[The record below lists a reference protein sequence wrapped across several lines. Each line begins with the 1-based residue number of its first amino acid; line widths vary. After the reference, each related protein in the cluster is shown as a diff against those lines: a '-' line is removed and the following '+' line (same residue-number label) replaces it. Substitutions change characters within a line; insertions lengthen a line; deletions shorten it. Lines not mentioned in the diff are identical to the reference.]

1 MTSQFTSD
9 TARFML
15 KYVKWL
21 TTSCRIMVRKSCIL
35 LSAKSTIP
43 QIQSMQCNFCANL
56 HVIPRDKKEITKL
69 QWAFFI
75 RTQYRAAE
83 KYRQWSKSV
92 DDRYRHVV

>member
-43 QIQSMQCNFCANL
+43 QIHSMQCNYCANL
-56 HVIPRDKKEITKL
+56 HVISRDKKENDSEC
-69 QWAFFI
+69 FFI
-75 RTQYRAAE
+75 WTQYRAAE